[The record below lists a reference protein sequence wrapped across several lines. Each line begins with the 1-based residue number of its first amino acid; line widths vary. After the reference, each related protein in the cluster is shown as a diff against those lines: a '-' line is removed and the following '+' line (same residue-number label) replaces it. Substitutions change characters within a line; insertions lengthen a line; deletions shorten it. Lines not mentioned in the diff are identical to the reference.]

1 MADVI
6 KVSPEKLKSTATSL
20 GSIGKSIKKTTGEM
34 LTLVTGISQN
44 VWSGEASGSFI
55 KKFQGM
61 QTDITKMC
69 KRLEEQSS
77 HLSTIAS
84 EYKTTEAANKAAAAK
99 LKNQIQA

>member
-6 KVSPEKLKSTATSL
+6 KVSPEQLKSTSASL
-20 GSIGKSIKKTTGEM
+20 GSIGNSIKKTTGQM

-55 KKFQGM
+55 SKFRGLQN
-61 QTDITKMC
+61 DVTKMC

-77 HLSTIAS
+77 HLNTIAV
-84 EYKTTEAANKAAAAK
+84 EYQTAEETNKSAAAS
-99 LKNQIQA
+99 LRNNVI